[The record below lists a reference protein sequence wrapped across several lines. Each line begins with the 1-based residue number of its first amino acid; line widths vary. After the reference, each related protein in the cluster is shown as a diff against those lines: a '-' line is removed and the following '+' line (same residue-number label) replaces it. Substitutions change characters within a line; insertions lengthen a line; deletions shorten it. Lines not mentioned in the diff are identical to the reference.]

1 MTITDTNNNV
11 QQGLDL
17 DALEQFVD
25 FANAN
30 PADVQFRLEASGEYE
45 GRVAHTVATTG
56 PYTLGGAKIDRPARR
71 YTYHLGA
78 HQEVEEALGFV
89 APTDREEASE
99 VVLAALT
106 GCINT
111 VVSSSALVRGIVLD
125 EIVTTVS
132 VAWDPFVFLHLVDP
146 IQDDNPTPQF
156 SDLRVELVVSGKDLT
171 EEDLD
176 YLRRSVNRSAVF
188 NLITTA
194 NPTTPTISEH

>member
-1 MTITDTNNNV
+1 MSTIDIDSSV
-11 QQGLDL
+11 KHGLDL

-25 FANAN
+25 FAGAN
-30 PADVQFRLEASGEYE
+30 PADVQFRLEAVGEYE

-56 PYTLGGAKIDRPARR
+56 PYTLGGNRIDRPARR

-78 HQEVEEALGFV
+78 HKEVEEALGFV

-111 VVSSSALVRGIVLD
+111 AVASSALVRGIVLD
-125 EIVTTVS
+125 ELVTTVS
-132 VAWDPFVFLHLVDP
+132 IAWDPSVFLHLAHP
-146 IQDDNPTPQF
+146 LQNDDLVQQF
-156 SDLRVELVVSGKDLT
+156 SDLHVELEVTGEGLT
-171 EEDLD
+171 DEDLD
-176 YLRRSVNRSAVF
+176 YLRDSVNRSAVY

-194 NPTTPTISEH
+194 NPTTPTVSTR